1 MKMPRPAQRSRK
13 ASDPEEDGCLRL
25 LEVLAQSDPVPDTSS
40 LGLERKELLTLLAEI
55 SKGQRS
61 EFLLQI
67 TQMAQRRGISPQEIG
82 ARAGSLLACL
92 EAPGGDDYYAILGV
106 PSTATSQEIRDA
118 WIYRVSIYHPDRH
131 PAMAEWFT
139 QQVARLN
146 EAYQTLKDPGRR
158 EEYDARRRENL
169 ERRRRDSGARRHQ
182 AGEARKPPS
191 VGGWTRRRLP
201 TIITGGSVIAA
212 SLIVAALFLSR
223 PSNRPEATLFTPL
236 TTPAPGPTVDA
247 SSSGE
252 VGSIEQRPV
261 RPQKP
266 QAQRSGVRHQPLG
279 ERPALPAPPDL
290 QKISTPPGQRVI
302 TAQALPPQ
310 TLEPKGL
317 ERQEIDALLD
327 EYVDAYEKGDVDRLM
342 GTFSPKIREK
352 GTLDYQAIRTLYA
365 KGFAGREQII
375 YRIKNMQVE
384 IKGDNAI
391 VAAQYLISAR
401 NTNQS
406 PKSVTTVSGRVEWR
420 IQREGDR
427 PKIVAI
433 NY

>member
-1 MKMPRPAQRSRK
+1 MSRPAQSSRK
-13 ASDPEEDGCLRL
+13 ASGSEEDGCLRL

-40 LGLERKELLTLLAEI
+40 LGLERNELLTLLAEI

-67 TQMAQRRGISPQEIG
+67 TQMAQRRGISPQEIA

-92 EAPGGDDYYAILGV
+92 DAPGSDDYYQILGAA
-106 PSTATSQEIRDA
+106 PTATPQEIRDA
-118 WIYRVSIYHPDRH
+118 WIGRVSIYHPDRH
-131 PAMAEWFT
+131 PAMGDWFT

-158 EEYDARRRENL
+158 EEYDARRRHEGL
-169 ERRRRDSGARRHQ
+169 ERQRGDSIAPRH
-182 AGEARKPPS
+182 APAPPRIAMFS
-191 VGGWTRRRLP
+191 HGLLRRRLP

-223 PSNRPEATLFTPL
+223 PSNRPEATLFTPSK
-236 TTPAPGPTVDA
+236 TPAPGPTVEA

-252 VGSIEQRPV
+252 VGSIEQRSA

-266 QAQRSGVRHQPLG
+266 QPQRSGVRHQPLG

-290 QKISTPPGQRVI
+290 QKISKLPGQRVI
-302 TAQALPPQ
+302 TAQALPPLVPEQ
-310 TLEPKGL
+310 KGL
-317 ERQEIDALLD
+317 ERSEFDALLD

-342 GTFSPKIREK
+342 ATFSPKIREK

-375 YRIKNMQVE
+375 YRIKNVHVE
-384 IKGDNAI
+384 IKGDNAT
-391 VAAQYLISAR
+391 VSAQYLISAR
-401 NTNQS
+401 NTSQS
-406 PKSVTTVSGRVEWR
+406 QKSVTVSGRIEWK
-420 IQREGDR
+420 IVREGDK

>member
-1 MKMPRPAQRSRK
+1 MKLPRRGRGSRQ
-13 ASDPEEDGCLRL
+13 AAGQEADGCLRL

-40 LGLERKELLTLLAEI
+40 LGLERNELLTLLAEI

-61 EFLLQI
+61 ELLLQI
-67 TQMAQRRGISPQEIG
+67 TQMAQPRGISPQEI
-82 ARAGSLLACL
+82 AASAGSLLACL

-106 PSTATSQEIRDA
+106 PPTATSQEIRDA
-118 WIYRVSIYHPDRH
+118 WIDRVSIYHPDRH
-131 PAMAEWFT
+131 PAMADWFT

-146 EAYQTLKDPGRR
+146 EAYQTLKDPGKR

-169 ERRRRDSGARRHQ
+169 ERRRRDSSARRHQ

-191 VGGWTRRRLP
+191 LGGWMRRRLP

-223 PSNRPEATLFTPL
+223 PSNRPEATLVTPL
-236 TTPAPGPTVDA
+236 TTPAPGPTVEA

-252 VGSIEQRPV
+252 VGSIEQRSA

-266 QAQRSGVRHQPLG
+266 QPQRSGVRHQPLG

-290 QKISTPPGQRVI
+290 QKISKLPGQRVI

-327 EYVDAYEKGDVDRLM
+327 EYVDAYEKGDVERLM
-342 GTFSPKIREK
+342 ATFSAKVRER
-352 GTLDYQAIRTLYA
+352 GTLDYQAIRSLYA

-406 PKSVTTVSGRVEWR
+406 PKSVTTVSGRIEWK
-420 IQREGDR
+420 IQHEGDR

>member
-1 MKMPRPAQRSRK
+1 MKMSRPAQRSRK
-13 ASDPEEDGCLRL
+13 ASGPEENGCLRL
-25 LEVLAQSDPVPDTSS
+25 LEVLAQNDPVPDIST
-40 LGLERKELLTLLAEI
+40 LCLERDELLTLLAEI
-55 SKGQRS
+55 SKGQHS

-67 TQMAQRRGISPQEIG
+67 THVAQQRGISPQEIA

-92 EAPGGDDYYAILGV
+92 EAPGSDDYYQILGV
-106 PSTATSQEIRDA
+106 APTATPQEIRDA
-118 WIYRVSIYHPDRH
+118 WIDRVIIYHPDRH
-131 PAMAEWFT
+131 PAMADWFT

-146 EAYQTLKDPGRR
+146 EAYHMLKDPGRR
-158 EEYDARRRENL
+158 QEYDEQRRENL
-169 ERRRRDSGARRHQ
+169 ERRRRDSSARRHQ

-191 VGGWTRRRLP
+191 LGGWMRRRL
-201 TIITGGSVIAA
+201 TAIITGGSVIAA

-223 PSNRPEATLFTPL
+223 PSNRPEATLVTPS
-236 TTPAPGPTVDA
+236 TTPVPGPTMEA

-252 VGSIEQRPV
+252 VGSIEQRSA

-266 QAQRSGVRHQPLG
+266 QPQRSGVRHQPLG

-290 QKISTPPGQRVI
+290 QKISKLPGQRVI

-342 GTFSPKIREK
+342 ATFSPKIREK

-406 PKSVTTVSGRVEWR
+406 PRSVTTVSGRIEWK

-427 PKIVAI
+427 PKIIAI